1 MSVSTPVEDL
11 ADVPDEVK
19 PKTKAAK
26 TREKLRSP
34 WASAFAIV
42 LAILWTIPTFGVAL
56 SSFRPEDDIKSSGW
70 WTFFKNPGLT
80 LENYKEVIFGTGD
93 VAKPLGPF
101 FVNSFVITFP
111 AVTLSIGVAAMC
123 AYALACTKWKGRDI
137 IFIGIFA
144 MQIVPLQMAL
154 VPLLQRF
161 VGLGMAGTYLPVWI
175 AHAAFGM
182 PLCVFLLHNF
192 MSDLPESL
200 FEAARVDGAG
210 HATIFARIVL
220 PLCIPAL
227 AALLIFQFLFIWND
241 LLVGLTFAGGTPDV
255 APLTVRLA
263 ELAGTRG
270 NEWQRLT
277 AGAMVGI
284 VVPLIVFLSLQRY
297 FIRGLLAGGL
307 KG

>member
-1 MSVSTPVEDL
+1 M
-11 ADVPDEVK
+11 
-19 PKTKAAK
+19 
-26 TREKLRSP
+26 
-34 WASAFAIV
+34 I
-42 LAILWTIPTFGVAL
+42 
-56 SSFRPEDDIKSSGW
+56 
-70 WTFFKNPGLT
+70 T
-80 LENYKEVIFGTGD
+80 L
-93 VAKPLGPF
+93 
-101 FVNSFVITFP
+101 P
-111 AVTLSIGVAAMC
+111 AVTLSIGIAALC
-123 AYALACTKWKGRDI
+123 AYALACTKWKGRDL
-137 IFIGIFA
+137 IFIAIFA

-210 HATIFARIVL
+210 HATIFSRIVL
-220 PLCIPAL
+220 PLCVPAI

-263 ELAGTRG
+263 ELAGTTR
-270 NEWQRLT
+270 QRVATTHRWCRHRHHRADDRLPLPAAVLHPRPARRWPEGLT
-277 AGAMVGI
+277 APPPLAVHCTTGRRVGNPPDASI
-284 VVPLIVFLSLQRY
+284 GV
-297 FIRGLLAGGL
+297 RGPSTARDRWPDRTWST
-307 KG
+307 

>member
-1 MSVSTPVEDL
+1 MSATTITDL
-11 ADVPDEVK
+11 ADVPEDIR
-19 PKTKAAK
+19 PKTNTQK
-26 TREKLRSP
+26 TAEKLRSP

-42 LAILWTIPTFGVAL
+42 LAILWTIPTFGVVL
-56 SSFRPEDDIKSSGW
+56 SSFRPEDQIKTSGW
-70 WTFFKNPGLT
+70 WTFFQDPPLT
-80 LENYKEVIFGTGD
+80 LKNYQDVLFGSTGGQ
-93 VAKPLGPF
+93 ALAPY
-101 FVNSFVITFP
+101 FVNSFVITLP
-111 AVTLSIGVAAMC
+111 AVTLSIGIAALC
-123 AYALACTKWKGRDI
+123 AYALSCVKWIGRDL
-137 IFIGIFA
+137 IFIAIFA

-161 VGLGMAGTYLPVWI
+161 VSLGMAGTYLPVWI

-192 MSDLPESL
+192 MSDLPDSL

-210 HATIFARIVL
+210 HATIFTRIVL
-220 PLCIPAL
+220 PLCVPAI

-263 ELAGTRG
+263 ELAGTKG

-277 AGAMVGI
+277 AGAVIGI
-284 VVPLIVFLSLQRY
+284 IVPMIVFLSLQRY